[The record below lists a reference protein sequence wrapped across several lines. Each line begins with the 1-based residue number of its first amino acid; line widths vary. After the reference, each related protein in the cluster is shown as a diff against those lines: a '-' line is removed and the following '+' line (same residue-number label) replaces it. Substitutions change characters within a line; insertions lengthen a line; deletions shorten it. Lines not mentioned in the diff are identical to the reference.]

1 MKAVFL
7 DFKSVD
13 RDDLD
18 VTALHQS
25 HSDWT
30 LHDETFHNETAE
42 RINHAEIVVT
52 NKVPINRYLIE
63 NSPHLKLICVAATG
77 TNNIDLQAAKENDVT
92 VTNVT
97 AYGTPSVVQH
107 VFALMFALAT
117 RLPDYTRLVAGGAW
131 QKSRQ
136 FCLLD
141 YPISE
146 LAGKT
151 LGIIGYGELGRA
163 VAQAATAFGM
173 KVLVAQHG
181 NTAVQGRIPLDELL
195 AVTVERIT
203 GTASPELA
211 ARVRDVVDRDL
222 GAQDQLDPDLPGL
235 VVGVVEGVAAG
246 ELALA
251 DEDHLVVRLAQG
263 EDVQRARVALFS
275 HGLLVRV
282 GVPVARRVR
291 GVDLVDHHDAFVG
304 LRRNPPT
311 KPLGLPEELSM
322 GCRIE
327 QINPQWIL
335 VGLVHPC

>member
-18 VTALHQS
+18 LTALHQS

-42 RINHAEIVVT
+42 RINRAEIVVT

-107 VFALMFALAT
+107 VFAVMFALAT
-117 RLPDYTRLVAGGAW
+117 RLQDYTRLVSGGAW
-131 QKSRQ
+131 QKSTQ

-151 LGIIGYGELGRA
+151 LGIIGYGELGRG

-173 KVLVAQHG
+173 NVVVAQHG
-181 NTAVQGRIPLDELL
+181 NTAVEGRIPLDELL
-195 AVTVERIT
+195 AVSDVIT
-203 GTASPELA
+203 LHLPLTRETKNLIDARAFSLMKSTAFLINA
-211 ARVRDVVDRDL
+211 ARGGIVDE
-222 GAQDQLDPDLPGL
+222 Q
-235 VVGVVEGVAAG
+235 
-246 ELALA
+246 ALA
-251 DEDHLVVRLAQG
+251 EALREGRIGGAAVDVLTQEPPVDGNPLLAPDIPNLIVTPHIAWASREARQRLI
-263 EDVQRARVALFS
+263 DD
-275 HGLLVRV
+275 
-282 GVPVARRVR
+282 VARTVAEWHT
-291 GVDLVDHHDAFVG
+291 GQI
-304 LRRNPPT
+304 RNQV
-311 KPLGLPEELSM
+311 
-322 GCRIE
+322 I
-327 QINPQWIL
+327 
-335 VGLVHPC
+335 

>member
-18 VTALHQS
+18 LTALQQS

-42 RINHAEIVVT
+42 RINRAEIVVT

-77 TNNIDLQAAKENDVT
+77 TNNIDLQAAKENNVT

-117 RLPDYTRLVAGGAW
+117 RLPDYTRLVAEGAW
-131 QKSRQ
+131 QKSTQ

-141 YPISE
+141 YSISE

-151 LGIIGYGELGRA
+151 LGIIGYGELGRG

-173 KVLVAQHG
+173 NVVVAQHG
-181 NTAVQGRIPLDELL
+181 NTAMPGRIPLDELL
-195 AVTVERIT
+195 AVSDVIT
-203 GTASPELA
+203 LHLPLTRETRNLIDARAFSLMKPAAFLINA
-211 ARVRDVVDRDL
+211 ARGGIVDEQALADALREGRIGGAGVDVLTQEPPVDGNPL
-222 GAQDQLDPDLPGL
+222 LDPDIPNLIVTPHIAWASRESRQRL
-235 VVGVVEGVAAG
+235 LDEVAG
-246 ELALA
+246 I
-251 DEDHLVVRLAQG
+251 
-263 EDVQRARVALFS
+263 VAEWQT
-275 HGLLVRV
+275 GQI
-282 GVPVARRVR
+282 
-291 GVDLVDHHDAFVG
+291 
-304 LRRNPPT
+304 RNQV
-311 KPLGLPEELSM
+311 
-322 GCRIE
+322 I
-327 QINPQWIL
+327 
-335 VGLVHPC
+335 

>member
-18 VTALHQS
+18 LTELHQS

-42 RINHAEIVVT
+42 RINRAEIVVT

-107 VFALMFALAT
+107 VFAVMFALAT
-117 RLPDYTRLVAGGAW
+117 RLQDYTRLVSGGAW
-131 QKSRQ
+131 QKSTQ

-151 LGIIGYGELGRA
+151 LGIIGYGELGRG

-173 KVLVAQHG
+173 NVVVAQHG
-181 NTAVQGRIPLDELL
+181 NTAVEGRIPLDELL
-195 AVTVERIT
+195 AVSDVIT
-203 GTASPELA
+203 LHLPLTRETKNLIDARAFSLMKSTAFLINA
-211 ARVRDVVDRDL
+211 ARGGIVDE
-222 GAQDQLDPDLPGL
+222 Q
-235 VVGVVEGVAAG
+235 
-246 ELALA
+246 ALA
-251 DEDHLVVRLAQG
+251 EALREGRIGGAAVDVLTQEPPVDGNPLLAPDIPNLIVTPHIAWASREARQRLI
-263 EDVQRARVALFS
+263 DD
-275 HGLLVRV
+275 
-282 GVPVARRVR
+282 VARTVAEWHT
-291 GVDLVDHHDAFVG
+291 GQI
-304 LRRNPPT
+304 RNQV
-311 KPLGLPEELSM
+311 
-322 GCRIE
+322 I
-327 QINPQWIL
+327 
-335 VGLVHPC
+335 

>member
-18 VTALHQS
+18 LTALHQS

-42 RINHAEIVVT
+42 RINRAEIVVT

-107 VFALMFALAT
+107 VFAVMFALAT
-117 RLPDYTRLVAGGAW
+117 RLQDYTRLVSGGAW
-131 QKSRQ
+131 QKSTQ

-151 LGIIGYGELGRA
+151 LGIIGYGELGRG

-173 KVLVAQHG
+173 NVVVARHG
-181 NTAVQGRIPLDELL
+181 NTAMEGRIPLDELL
-195 AVTVERIT
+195 AVSDVIT
-203 GTASPELA
+203 LHLPLTRETKNLIDARAISLMKSTAFLINA
-211 ARVRDVVDRDL
+211 ARGGIVDE
-222 GAQDQLDPDLPGL
+222 Q
-235 VVGVVEGVAAG
+235 
-246 ELALA
+246 ALA
-251 DEDHLVVRLAQG
+251 EALREGRIGGAAVDVLTQEPPVDGNPLLAPDIPNLIVTPHIAWASREARQRLI
-263 EDVQRARVALFS
+263 DD
-275 HGLLVRV
+275 
-282 GVPVARRVR
+282 VARTVAEWHT
-291 GVDLVDHHDAFVG
+291 GQI
-304 LRRNPPT
+304 RNQV
-311 KPLGLPEELSM
+311 
-322 GCRIE
+322 I
-327 QINPQWIL
+327 
-335 VGLVHPC
+335 

>member
-18 VTALHQS
+18 LTALHQS

-42 RINHAEIVVT
+42 RINRAEIVVT

-107 VFALMFALAT
+107 VFAVMFALAT
-117 RLPDYTRLVAGGAW
+117 RLQDYTRLVSGGAW
-131 QKSRQ
+131 QKSTQ

-151 LGIIGYGELGRA
+151 LGIIGYGELGRG

-173 KVLVAQHG
+173 NVVVAQHG
-181 NTAVQGRIPLDELL
+181 NTAVEGRIPLDELL
-195 AVTVERIT
+195 AVSDVIT
-203 GTASPELA
+203 LHLPLTRETKNLIDARAISLMKSTAFLINA
-211 ARVRDVVDRDL
+211 ARGGIVDE
-222 GAQDQLDPDLPGL
+222 Q
-235 VVGVVEGVAAG
+235 
-246 ELALA
+246 ALA
-251 DEDHLVVRLAQG
+251 EALREGRIGGAAVDVLTQEPPVDGNPLLAPDIPNLIVTPHIAWASREARQRLI
-263 EDVQRARVALFS
+263 DD
-275 HGLLVRV
+275 
-282 GVPVARRVR
+282 VARTVAEWHT
-291 GVDLVDHHDAFVG
+291 GQI
-304 LRRNPPT
+304 RNQV
-311 KPLGLPEELSM
+311 
-322 GCRIE
+322 I
-327 QINPQWIL
+327 
-335 VGLVHPC
+335 

>member
-42 RINHAEIVVT
+42 RINRAEIVVT

-107 VFALMFALAT
+107 VFAVMFALAT
-117 RLPDYTRLVAGGAW
+117 RLQDYTRLVSGGAW
-131 QKSRQ
+131 QKSTQ

-151 LGIIGYGELGRA
+151 LGIIGYGELGRG

-173 KVLVAQHG
+173 NVVVAQHG
-181 NTAVQGRIPLDELL
+181 NTAVEGRIPLDELL
-195 AVTVERIT
+195 AVSDVIT
-203 GTASPELA
+203 LHLPLTRETKNLIDARAISLMKSTAFLINA
-211 ARVRDVVDRDL
+211 ARGGIVDE
-222 GAQDQLDPDLPGL
+222 Q
-235 VVGVVEGVAAG
+235 
-246 ELALA
+246 ALA
-251 DEDHLVVRLAQG
+251 EALREGRIGGAAVDVLTQEPPVDGNPLLAPDIPNLIVTPHIAWASREARQRLI
-263 EDVQRARVALFS
+263 DD
-275 HGLLVRV
+275 
-282 GVPVARRVR
+282 VARTVAEWHT
-291 GVDLVDHHDAFVG
+291 GQI
-304 LRRNPPT
+304 RNQV
-311 KPLGLPEELSM
+311 
-322 GCRIE
+322 I
-327 QINPQWIL
+327 
-335 VGLVHPC
+335 

>member
-18 VTALHQS
+18 LTALHQS

-42 RINHAEIVVT
+42 RINRAEIVVT

-107 VFALMFALAT
+107 VFAVMFALAT
-117 RLPDYTRLVAGGAW
+117 RLQDYTRLVSGGAW
-131 QKSRQ
+131 QKSTQ

-151 LGIIGYGELGRA
+151 LGIIGYGELGRG

-173 KVLVAQHG
+173 NVVVARHG
-181 NTAVQGRIPLDELL
+181 NTAMEGRIPLDELL
-195 AVTVERIT
+195 AVSDVITLHLPLTRETKNLIDARAISLMKSTVFLIN
-203 GTASPELA
+203 A
-211 ARVRDVVDRDL
+211 ARGGIVDE
-222 GAQDQLDPDLPGL
+222 Q
-235 VVGVVEGVAAG
+235 
-246 ELALA
+246 ALA
-251 DEDHLVVRLAQG
+251 EALREGRIGGAAVDVLTQEPPVDGNPLLAPDIPNLIVTPHIAWASREARQRLI
-263 EDVQRARVALFS
+263 DD
-275 HGLLVRV
+275 
-282 GVPVARRVR
+282 VARTVAEWHT
-291 GVDLVDHHDAFVG
+291 GQI
-304 LRRNPPT
+304 RNQV
-311 KPLGLPEELSM
+311 
-322 GCRIE
+322 I
-327 QINPQWIL
+327 
-335 VGLVHPC
+335 

>member
-18 VTALHQS
+18 LTALHQS

-42 RINHAEIVVT
+42 RINRAEIVVT

-107 VFALMFALAT
+107 VFAVMFALAT
-117 RLPDYTRLVAGGAW
+117 RLQDYTRLVSGGAW
-131 QKSRQ
+131 QKSTQ

-151 LGIIGYGELGRA
+151 LGIVGYGELGRG

-173 KVLVAQHG
+173 NVVVAQHG
-181 NTAVQGRIPLDELL
+181 NTAVEGRIPLDELL
-195 AVTVERIT
+195 AVSDVIT
-203 GTASPELA
+203 LHLPLTRETKNLIDARAISLMKSTAFLINA
-211 ARVRDVVDRDL
+211 ARGGIVDE
-222 GAQDQLDPDLPGL
+222 Q
-235 VVGVVEGVAAG
+235 
-246 ELALA
+246 ALA
-251 DEDHLVVRLAQG
+251 EALREGRIGGAAVDVLTQEPPVDGNPLLAPDIPNLIVTPHIAWASREARQRLI
-263 EDVQRARVALFS
+263 DD
-275 HGLLVRV
+275 
-282 GVPVARRVR
+282 VARTVAEWHT
-291 GVDLVDHHDAFVG
+291 GQI
-304 LRRNPPT
+304 RNQV
-311 KPLGLPEELSM
+311 
-322 GCRIE
+322 I
-327 QINPQWIL
+327 
-335 VGLVHPC
+335 